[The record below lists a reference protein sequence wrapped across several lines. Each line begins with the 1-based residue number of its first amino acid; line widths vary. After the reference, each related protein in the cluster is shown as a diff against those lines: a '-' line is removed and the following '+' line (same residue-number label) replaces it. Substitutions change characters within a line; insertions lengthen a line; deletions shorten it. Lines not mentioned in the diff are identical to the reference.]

1 MKAFTLIEVMMA
13 VAISGIFAAMAIP
26 NLSGAVD
33 QQKTLEE
40 SVRIEGFLMAARND
54 ARVLNR
60 CVEVTIVPAA
70 MDAVVYDDCVGV
82 ALAYRGGVTPTLS
95 NPSSNKAF
103 RMEKLRASPTTIVF
117 LPNGA
122 VASKTALSLVFNG
135 DKNVEFEL
143 WPATGSLYRK
153 GE

>member
-26 NLSGAVD
+26 NLSGAVN
-33 QQKTLEE
+33 QQKSLEE
-40 SVRIEGFLMAARND
+40 SARIEGFLMAARNE

-60 CVEVTIVPAA
+60 CVEVTIVSAA
-70 MDAVVYDDCVGV
+70 MDAVVYDECTGIG
-82 ALAYRGGVTPTLS
+82 LAYRGGVTPTLAT
-95 NPSSNKAF
+95 PSSNRVF
-103 RMEKLRASPTTIVF
+103 RMDKMRGSPKTIVF

-122 VASKTALSLVFNG
+122 VASKTAISLVFTG
-135 DKNVEFEL
+135 ERDVEFEV
-143 WPATGSLYRK
+143 WPDTGSLYRK